1 MFKPNFSK
9 HECIWRGV
17 SFAVDFW
24 ITMGIRIPAEIQME
38 TKGSQPYLS
47 CQEERPI
54 DVCGS
59 AEANGRQGKMLFF
72 TFTRT
77 ISNAHFFSSTK
88 YMFTMVPIHQV
99 LHNK

>member
-1 MFKPNFSK
+1 MFKPNLSK

-17 SFAVDFW
+17 SFAGDFW

-47 CQEERPI
+47 CQEEPPI

-59 AEANGRQGKMLFF
+59 AEANGRQGKIVLPSPGQLAMRIFF
-72 TFTRT
+72 LLPN
-77 ISNAHFFSSTK
+77 ICLQWYQHTK
-88 YMFTMVPIHQV
+88 
-99 LHNK
+99 

>member
-1 MFKPNFSK
+1 
-9 HECIWRGV
+9 
-17 SFAVDFW
+17 
-24 ITMGIRIPAEIQME
+24 MGIRIPAEIQME

-88 YMFTMVPIHQV
+88 YMFTMVPTHQV
-99 LHNK
+99 LHNNTFNAFNAFTHYETRPHFVR